1 MKYQVL
7 HRRGKVIIAGERVHY
22 VGGNLARAWEE
33 ALSAL
38 GLEAHRWE
46 HVLLVGMGAS
56 LIDLLARGK
65 HPPHAIT
72 VIEIDPEMVRLQ
84 ERLFTLPV
92 PYQVLIGDAAD
103 LLPTLSD
110 TYEGIFVDA
119 FVEDEVPPTLLC
131 DSFVNALKLRLSPQ
145 GILIWNVLRPTQA
158 EAVGALLS
166 KAFPAIRR
174 WRYAPHTFWIAAH
187 SRHSFHTPF

>member
-7 HRRGKVIIAGERVHY
+7 HRRGKVIIAGEKVHY

-38 GLEAHRWE
+38 GLEAHPWG

-65 HPPHAIT
+65 HPPRSIT

-84 ERLFTLPV
+84 ERLFTLPT
-92 PYQVLIGDAAD
+92 PYQLLLGDAAEV
-103 LLPTLSD
+103 LPTLSD
-110 TYEGIFVDA
+110 SYDGIFIDA
-119 FVEDEVPPTLLC
+119 FVEDEVPTALISDNLVDTLRR
-131 DSFVNALKLRLSPQ
+131 RLSPQ
-145 GILIWNVLRPTQA
+145 GLLIWNVLRPAQA
-158 EAVGALLS
+158 KTVGALLN

-174 WRYAPHTFWIAAH
+174 WGYAPHTFWIAAH
-187 SRHSFHTPF
+187 SVDSFHTPF

>member
-38 GLEAHRWE
+38 GLEAHPWG

-56 LIDLLARGK
+56 LIELLARGT
-65 HPPHAIT
+65 HPPRSIT

-84 ERLFTLPV
+84 ERLFTLPA
-92 PYQVLIGDAAD
+92 PYQLLVGDAAEV
-103 LLPTLSD
+103 LPTLSD
-110 TYEGIFVDA
+110 SYDGIFIDA
-119 FVEDEVPPTLLC
+119 FVEDEVPAALISDNLVDTLRR
-131 DSFVNALKLRLSPQ
+131 RLSPQ
-145 GILIWNVLRPTQA
+145 GLLIWNVLRPAQA
-158 EAVGALLS
+158 RAIGALLNET
-166 KAFPAIRR
+166 FPAIRR
-174 WRYAPHTFWIAAH
+174 WGYAPHTFWIAAH
-187 SRHSFHTPF
+187 STDSFHTPF

>member
-7 HRRGKVIIAGERVHY
+7 HRRGKVIIAGEKVHY

-38 GLEAHRWE
+38 GLEAHPWG

-65 HPPHAIT
+65 HPPHSIT

-84 ERLFTLPV
+84 ERLFTLPA
-92 PYQVLIGDAAD
+92 PYQLLLGDAAEV
-103 LLPTLSD
+103 LPTLSD
-110 TYEGIFVDA
+110 SYDGIFIDA
-119 FVEDEVPPTLLC
+119 FVEDEVPAALISDNLVDTLRR
-131 DSFVNALKLRLSPQ
+131 RLSPQ
-145 GILIWNVLRPTQA
+145 GLLIWNVLRPAQA
-158 EAVGALLS
+158 KTVGTLLN
-166 KAFPAIRR
+166 KAFPATRR
-174 WRYAPHTFWIAAH
+174 WGYAPHTFWIAAH